1 MLLALLLWSWAA
13 PYRGAEG
20 IALGERRAEENFSPD
35 VLPSGTWKTA
45 AGLKNVVQ
53 DTLRYLA
60 ASPADPTVGP
70 GLLADLGWTAADT
83 TASLALVH
91 NWAEHHPERLSD
103 PAWLGKCF
111 SALRWKPDTERAQ
124 IRLTRYLIYEVEGR
138 LSPDVDHPY
147 ALYALPADE
156 AGLTEAQAEEKRAT
170 LLRFRYSRQDI
181 LAGVYRAGGASEN
194 EAPALV
200 WVSLNDHEQ
209 ALMQGSVSVRLPGEA
224 ERRLYNVH
232 RANGIPY
239 DRSIKETTKQPRY
252 WYFRAL
258 ERVRGWGVD
267 PVPGI
272 SLEPLAAV
280 AGDHYNLGLGRLI
293 ALKNA
298 DGLRLVVLADT
309 GGAFQP
315 NLHQLDLYSGIYPSF
330 AAFSAATSGIGDYA
344 DAWLLKAI
352 CDPTAD

>member
-1 MLLALLLWSWAA
+1 MLLALLLWSFAA
-13 PYRGAEG
+13 PYRGPEG
-20 IALGERRAEENFSPD
+20 VVLGERRAEENFSPD
-35 VLPSGTWKTA
+35 VLPPGVWKTA
-45 AGLKNVVQ
+45 TGLGSVAQ

-60 ASPADPTVGP
+60 ASPSDPTVGP
-70 GLLADLGWTAADT
+70 GLPADLGWTTADT
-83 TASLALVH
+83 VRSLELVVD
-91 NWAEHHPERLSD
+91 WSQRHPERLGD
-103 PAWLGKCF
+103 PAWLGRCF
-111 SALRWKPDTERAQ
+111 SALHWKPDTERSQ

-138 LSPDVDHPY
+138 LMPDADHPY

-156 AGLTEAQAEEKRAT
+156 AGLTEARAEEKRAD
-170 LLRFRYSRQDI
+170 LLRFRYSRQDV
-181 LAGVYRAGGASEN
+181 LAGVYRSGGASEN
-194 EAPALV
+194 QAPALV
-200 WVSLNDHEQ
+200 WVSLRDHEQ
-209 ALMQGSVSVRLPGEA
+209 ALMQGSVLVQVPGEA

-258 ERVRGWGVD
+258 DRVRGWGVE

-272 SLEPLAAV
+272 ALEPLAAV

-298 DGLRLVVLADT
+298 DGLRLVVLGDT

-315 NLHQLDLYSGIYPSF
+315 NLHQLDLYSGSYPSF
-330 AAFSAATSGIGDYA
+330 AAFSTATSGIGDYA
-344 DAWLLKAI
+344 DAWLLRAI
-352 CDPTAD
+352 CAVGD

>member
-1 MLLALLLWSWAA
+1 MLWALLVWSWAA
-13 PYRGAEG
+13 PYRGADG
-20 IALGERRAEENFSPD
+20 APLGERRAEENFSPD
-35 VLPSGTWKTA
+35 VLPAGPWKTA
-45 AGLKNVVQ
+45 EGLKSVAQ

-60 ASPADPTVGP
+60 ASPSDPTVGP
-70 GLLADLGWTAADT
+70 GLLTDLGWTTADT
-83 TASLALVH
+83 ARSLELVAD
-91 NWAEHHPERLSD
+91 WAEHHPERLSD
-103 PAWLGKCF
+103 PAWLGRCF
-111 SALRWKPDTERAQ
+111 SALRWKPDMERSQ

-138 LSPDVDHPY
+138 LAPDAEHPY

-170 LLRFRYSRQDI
+170 LLRFRYSRQDV
-181 LAGVYRAGGASEN
+181 LAGVYRSGGASEN

-200 WVSLNDHEQ
+200 WLSLHDHEQ
-209 ALMQGSVSVRLPGEA
+209 ALMQGSVSVRVPGEP

-258 ERVRGWGVD
+258 DQVRGWGVE

-272 SLEPLAAV
+272 RLEPLAAV

-293 ALKNA
+293 ALKNG
-298 DGLRLVVLADT
+298 DGVRLVVLADT

-315 NLHQLDLYSGIYPSF
+315 NLHQLDLYSGTYPSL
-330 AAFSAATSGIGDYA
+330 AAFSAATSAIGDYA
-344 DAWLLKAI
+344 DAWLLRAI
-352 CDPTAD
+352 CPVGD